1 MSTEQPQTDGNS
13 ADKKSFNIRV
23 PHTVVLRI
31 EEEARSLGTTPTTLI
46 QSIIVRHF
54 ESGGGASGVESAPQT
69 ELLRKLD
76 AIRKL
81 CELIEF
87 YETKRYGQML
97 FEIVKTRSALFHSLD
112 QTMGAE
118 GVESIMDACEEAARQ
133 YIARLSTGPS
143 GETEQDR

>member
-1 MSTEQPQTDGNS
+1 MSTKQQQTDGTS

-23 PHTVVLRI
+23 PQAVVLRI
-31 EEEARSLGTTPTTLI
+31 EEQAHNLGTTPTTLI

-54 ESGGGASGVESAPQT
+54 ECGGGASGVESAPQT

-81 CELIEF
+81 WELIEQT
-87 YETKRYGQML
+87 ETKRYGQML

-112 QTMGAE
+112 QTLGAE
-118 GVESIMDACEEAARQ
+118 GVDLIMDACEAAARQ
-133 YIARLSTGPS
+133 YIARLSTGLS